1 MLRASLAP
9 LALTCLLIGPSLAHG
24 DDAPDMVPAPPPE
37 APPAEPVD
45 GGAPPDAQPGAQP
58 AAKPAD
64 AFDFDLFADPGT
76 PKLRPALVPDAK
88 RQEHERRVKLRRKML
103 TLHQAF
109 GFTTLGVMALQLVL
123 GQLHYLDKYG
133 GGDLTNRFQ
142 MAHLTVGIAST
153 ASFAATGI
161 LAVAAPNPFERKLKV
176 DRALFHKVM
185 MTLATAGM
193 VAQMI
198 MGPVSASLDGN
209 LNQRG
214 LALGHLV
221 TGYATWAFLASGML
235 AFVF

>member
-9 LALTCLLIGPSLAHG
+9 LAVTCLLIGASLAHG
-24 DDAPDMVPAPPPE
+24 DDAPDLAPAP
-37 APPAEPVD
+37 APAPAAEPVD
-45 GGAPPDAQPGAQP
+45 GGAPLDALPV
-58 AAKPAD
+58 AKPAD
-64 AFDFDLFADPGT
+64 TFDFDLFAEPGT
-76 PKLRPALVPDAK
+76 PKPRPALVPDAK
-88 RQEHERRVKLRRKML
+88 RLEHERKVKLRRKML

-133 GGDLTNRFQ
+133 GGDLTNRYQ
-142 MAHLTVGIAST
+142 LAHLTFGIAST

-198 MGPVSASLDGN
+198 MGPVSASLDGD
-209 LNQRG
+209 LNQRN